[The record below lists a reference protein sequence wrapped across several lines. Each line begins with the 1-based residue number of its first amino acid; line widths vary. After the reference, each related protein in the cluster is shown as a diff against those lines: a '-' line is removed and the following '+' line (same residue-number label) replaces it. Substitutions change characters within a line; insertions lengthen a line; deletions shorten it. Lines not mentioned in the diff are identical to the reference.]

1 MNTRVWRQNF
11 LTLWSGQFIAIA
23 GLTVMVPLLP
33 FYIEEL
39 SGKSDPTNYWW
50 MGLCLAAPAITM
62 FIFSPVWG
70 SMGDRRGRKWM
81 VVRALIGL
89 AICLILMSFAQTPWQ
104 LFLCR
109 LLQGAFGGVVD
120 ASASF
125 ISSEAPPEKNGKAL
139 GNLHS
144 ATAAG
149 SFIGPLIGGILAD
162 ICGYRFLF
170 VVMAILTGISAC
182 VAAWKLTETH
192 KPCRKDKANK
202 NLYIKDVFVS
212 LLQAKET
219 RVFILAGICVQS
231 GIYGL
236 TVVFA
241 PYIDSLSGTNHHSAT
256 WVGVLQA
263 VTWLSTMLAS
273 PWWGKQNDSKPVRIN
288 FFLAALGCGISIYL
302 QAFVHSILWL
312 IPLRMIQG
320 LCFAALLPS
329 VLYQVSQHSD
339 DQNRSTK
346 MSLTN
351 SCLVGGQIIGSLL
364 GAGLNG
370 FLSLPAVLI
379 TMGSLF
385 LLGACLVVMNREI
398 GLKVKR
404 YPFTSQSVK

>member
-1 MNTRVWRQNF
+1 MNTQAWRKNF
-11 LTLWSGQFIAIA
+11 VTLWTGQFIAIA

-39 SGKSDPTNYWW
+39 AGKSGSTNYWW

-62 FIFSPVWG
+62 FIFSPIWG
-70 SMGDRRGRKWM
+70 SIGDRWGRKWM
-81 VVRALIGL
+81 VVRALAGL
-89 AICLILMSFAQTPWQ
+89 TICLILMVFAQTPWQ

-120 ASASF
+120 SSASF
-125 ISSEAPPEKNGKAL
+125 ISAEAPPEKNGKAL
-139 GNLHS
+139 GSLHS

-149 SFIGPLIGGILAD
+149 SFVGPLIGGVLAD
-162 ICGYRFLF
+162 ICGYHVLF
-170 VVMAILTGISAC
+170 IVMAILTGISSC
-182 VAAWKLTETH
+182 VAAWQLTETH
-192 KPCRKDKANK
+192 KPNKKSQANK
-202 NLYIKDVFVS
+202 NLIIKDAVLS
-212 LLQAKET
+212 LFQAKET
-219 RVFILAGICVQS
+219 RAFILAGICVQS

-236 TVVFA
+236 TVIFA
-241 PYIDSLSGTNHHSAT
+241 PYIDSMVGENQHSAT
-256 WVGVLQA
+256 WVGILQA

-273 PWWGKQNDSKPVRIN
+273 PWWGKQNDSKPVRFN

-302 QAFVHSILWL
+302 QAMVPSILWL

-329 VLYQVSQHSD
+329 VLYQVSQYSN

-346 MSLTN
+346 IGLTN

-364 GAGLNG
+364 GAGLNSLVS
-370 FLSLPAVLI
+370 LSAVLVI
-379 TMGSLF
+379 MGSLF
-385 LLGACLVVMNREI
+385 LLGACLVVMNREM

-404 YPFTSQSVK
+404 YPFTSQ